1 MKLPNLCNCLRLDY
15 YYLCTVYLK
24 GHSKPLILY
33 RQKGQFVNPALLK
46 VEGFG
51 ENGQSEITKD
61 LLNIIKVLMNAT
73 QDLLI
78 ATYAKYNIIP

>member
-1 MKLPNLCNCLRLDY
+1 M
-15 YYLCTVYLK
+15 
-24 GHSKPLILY
+24 
-33 RQKGQFVNPALLK
+33 K
-46 VEGFG
+46 VEAFG

-61 LLNIIKVLMNAT
+61 LLNIIKDLMNAT